1 MTILDAINSAASEH
15 AVYFLVTAYIESLQH
30 FHRGLGIPEAVIK
43 LPLSGVDDL
52 EERLTSL
59 KSSIDVDVP
68 LEAVVP
74 ASEVTA
80 VLASA
85 VQRLATEVPQL
96 RENR

>member
-1 MTILDAINSAASEH
+1 MTIVDAINSAGSEH

-30 FHRGLGIPEAVIK
+30 FHRGLGIPEAVVR
-43 LPLSGVDDL
+43 LPLAGFGDL

-59 KSSIDVDVP
+59 KSNINVP

-85 VQRLATEVPQL
+85 VQRLSNESPQA

>member
-1 MTILDAINSAASEH
+1 MTIVDAINSAASEH

-30 FHRGLGIPEAVIK
+30 FHRGLGIPESVVR
-43 LPLSGVDDL
+43 LPLSGVGDL
-52 EERLTSL
+52 EDRLTSL
-59 KSSIDVDVP
+59 QSTIDVP
-68 LEAVVP
+68 LESVQP

-85 VQRLATEVPQL
+85 VQRLANEPPQL

>member
-30 FHRGLGIPEAVIK
+30 FHRGLGIPEAVMK
-43 LPLSGVDDL
+43 LPLSGPGDL

-59 KSSIDVDVP
+59 KSNPDVLP
-68 LEAVVP
+68 GAVVP
-74 ASEVTA
+74 AAEVTA

-85 VQRLATEVPQL
+85 VQRLANESPQL

>member
-1 MTILDAINSAASEH
+1 MTIVDAINSAGSEH

-30 FHRGLGIPEAVIK
+30 FHRGLGIPEAVVR
-43 LPLSGVDDL
+43 LPLYGMEDL

-59 KSSIDVDVP
+59 KANIDHP
-68 LEAVVP
+68 PEAPVP

-85 VQRLATEVPQL
+85 VQRLANESPQV

>member
-1 MTILDAINSAASEH
+1 MTIVDAINSAGSEH

-30 FHRGLGIPEAVIK
+30 FHRGLGIPEAVIR
-43 LPLSGVDDL
+43 LPLAGVGDL

-59 KSSIDVDVP
+59 KSNINVP

-85 VQRLATEVPQL
+85 VQRLSNESPQA

>member
-1 MTILDAINSAASEH
+1 MTIVDAINSAASEH

-30 FHRGLGIPEAVIK
+30 FHRGLGIPEAVVR
-43 LPLSGVDDL
+43 LPLSGMDDL

-59 KSSIDVDVP
+59 KRNVDVP
-68 LEAVVP
+68 LQTVVP

-85 VQRLATEVPQL
+85 VQRLANEPPQL